1 MLSLC
6 VCMCMYVCM
15 CVYICVYM
23 CVCIYVCMCMCVY
36 VYECV
41 CMYMNVCVSACA
53 LVTLWIWSLT
63 SGLSSQY
70 TAGSVEGG
78 QNNDLVIGSMR
89 LLDSVSHRDQSSM
102 ELYGCPMLPDS
113 LVGCCPTAVLGGRL
127 LSGATLTSLVKGE
140 TLQDWNP
147 HREEEAHTYCRVPE
161 AEPGGPLRIHVGWVV

>member
-1 MLSLC
+1 M
-6 VCMCMYVCM
+6 
-15 CVYICVYM
+15 
-23 CVCIYVCMCMCVY
+23 
-36 VYECV
+36 
-41 CMYMNVCVSACA
+41 
-53 LVTLWIWSLT
+53 TLWVWSLT

-102 ELYGCPMLPDS
+102 ELYGCPRLPDS

-161 AEPGGPLRIHVGWVV
+161 AEPGEGGFVCKSTCSSCKGPGFGAQPPHWAAYNHPEQCRGDVIPSPGLHRHITHIQAERHLAS